1 MKMAKKNNIELFIA
15 PEPVAIDYHVDASE
29 FEWVGPD
36 IEQSEKVTRE
46 SISYWKDAMRRLF
59 ANKRAVVFMVTL
71 ILIFI
76 GTIIF
81 PMISPFTI
89 SEQHLTHA
97 NASMFFTA
105 DGESMHIF
113 GTDDLGRDIWTRI
126 WDGGRVSLMIA
137 FTAVFANC
145 VIGVVYGGV
154 SGYVGGTL
162 DDVLM
167 RIIEILNGIPYLMI
181 VIIMKVVLGNG
192 IPSIILAY
200 ITVGWIGMARL
211 VRGQIISMK
220 EQEFILAAKTM
231 GVSGKRIIAQHLV
244 PNLLSIIIVNVTLQ
258 VPNVIFTEAFLSFIG
273 LGVTIPNTS
282 WGVLAQEGVSKML
295 LYPSQLIIPAVFIS
309 VTMLSFNLL
318 GDALRDAFDP
328 KLRR

>member
-1 MKMAKKNNIELFIA
+1 MAKKKNLEPFVI
-15 PEPVAIDYHVDASE
+15 PETVAIDSQVDATD
-29 FEWVGPD
+29 FEWVGAD
-36 IEQSEKVTRE
+36 IEQSEMVTRE

-59 ANKRAVVFMVTL
+59 SNKRAVFFMVTL
-71 ILIFI
+71 LIIFA
-76 GTIIF
+76 GAIIF

-89 SEQHLTHA
+89 SEQHYAHTNAALNFHA
-97 NASMFFTA
+97 E
-105 DGESMHIF
+105 DHVHIF

-126 WDGGRVSLMIA
+126 WSGGRVSLLIA

-145 VIGVVYGGV
+145 IIGVIYGGI
-154 SGYVGGTL
+154 SGYVGGAT
-162 DDVLM
+162 DDIMM

-181 VIIMKVVLGNG
+181 VIIMSVVLGTG
-192 IPSIILAY
+192 IDSIILAY
-200 ITVGWIGMARL
+200 ISVGWIGMARL

-220 EQEFILAAKTM
+220 EQEFILAAQTM
-231 GVSGKRIIAQHLV
+231 GLSSARIIAHHLV

-273 LGVTIPNTS
+273 MGVPIPNTS

-295 LYPSQLIIPAVFIS
+295 LYPTQLIIPAVFIS